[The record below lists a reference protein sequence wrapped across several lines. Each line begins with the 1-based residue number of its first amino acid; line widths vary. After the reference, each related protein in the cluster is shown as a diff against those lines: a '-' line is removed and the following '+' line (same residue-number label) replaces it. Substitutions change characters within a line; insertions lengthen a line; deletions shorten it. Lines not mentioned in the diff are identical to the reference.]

1 MNHKKFFLPG
11 TPLYFAI
18 KQSLLAALASGEWV
32 RGQAIPPEN
41 QLAEKFGVSIGT
53 LRKAVDELVSE
64 HILIRHQ
71 GRGTFV
77 ATHESDQH
85 FFKFFRIQRRDG
97 LKSYPV
103 TRLLKFR
110 RKKATREAS
119 ERLQLPKD
127 ANVFHFFNLLS
138 LNDDL
143 VMVDEIQVPEMLFAS
158 LTEQN
163 LSERS
168 STLYNFYQ
176 NNFGINIV
184 ETREKLSVCE
194 ADSAVAKWLDIAQA
208 MPLLLID
215 RMAYTYQDRPVE
227 WRQTRV
233 NTSKYEYIAKE

>member
-1 MNHKKFFLPG
+1 MNNKDFFLPG
-11 TPLYFAI
+11 TPLYFAV
-18 KQSLLAALASGEWV
+18 KQSLLAALARGEWV

-41 QLAEKFGVSIGT
+41 QLAERFGVSIGT

-97 LKSYPV
+97 FKTYPT

-110 RKKATREAS
+110 RRKATREAS

-138 LNDDL
+138 LNSDL
-143 VMVDEIQVPEMLFAS
+143 VMVDEIQVPEILFATLNEQS
-158 LTEQN
+158 LD
-163 LSERS
+163 ERS

-184 ETREKLSVCE
+184 DTREKLSVCQ
-194 ADSAVAKWLDIAQA
+194 ADSAVADWLNVAQA
-208 MPLLLID
+208 SPLLLID
-215 RMAYTYQDRPVE
+215 RTAYTYQDRPVE

-233 NTSKYEYIAKE
+233 NTAKYEYIAKD

>member
-1 MNHKKFFLPG
+1 MNHKQFFLPG

-127 ANVFHFFNLLS
+127 ANVFHFFNVLS

-143 VMVDEIQVPEMLFAS
+143 VMVDEIQVPEILFVT
-158 LTEQN
+158 LTEQS

-194 ADSAVAKWLDIAQA
+194 ADSTVAKWLDIDQA
-208 MPLLLID
+208 KPLLLID

-227 WRQTRV
+227 WRQSRV

>member
-1 MNHKKFFLPG
+1 MNNKDFFLPG
-11 TPLYFAI
+11 TPLYFAV
-18 KQSLLAALASGEWV
+18 KQSLLAALARGEWL

-97 LKSYPV
+97 FKAYPM

-110 RKKATREAS
+110 RRKATREAS

-127 ANVFHFFNLLS
+127 ATVFHFFNLLS
-138 LNDDL
+138 LNNDL
-143 VMVDEIQVPEMLFAS
+143 VMVDEIVVPEILFATLNEQS
-158 LTEQN
+158 LG
-163 LSERS
+163 ERS

-184 ETREKLSVCE
+184 DTREKLSVCQ
-194 ADSAVAKWLDIAQA
+194 ADSAVAGWLDVAQA
-208 MPLLLID
+208 SPLLLID
-215 RMAYTYQDRPVE
+215 RTAYTYQDRPVE

-233 NTSKYEYIAKE
+233 NTSKYEYIAKD

>member
-1 MNHKKFFLPG
+1 MNYKSYFRPG
-11 TPLYFAI
+11 TPLYFAV
-18 KQSLLAALASGEWV
+18 KQALLAALASGEWV

-85 FFKFFRIQRRDG
+85 FFKFFRIQRKDG
-97 LKSYPV
+97 FKSYPV
-103 TRLLKFR
+103 TQLLKFR
-110 RKKATREAS
+110 RKRATREAT

-127 ANVFHFFNLLS
+127 ASVFHFFNVLS
-138 LNDDL
+138 LNGDL
-143 VMVDEIQVPEMLFAS
+143 VMVDEIQVPEILFAT
-158 LTEQN
+158 LTEQS

-184 ETREKLSVCE
+184 DTREKLSVCH
-194 ADSAVAKWLDIAQA
+194 ADNAVAGWLHVPEATS
-208 MPLLLID
+208 LLLID
-215 RMAYTYQDRPVE
+215 RMAYTYQQRPVE
-227 WRQTRV
+227 WRQSRV
-233 NTSKYEYIAKE
+233 NTSKYEYVAKE

>member
-1 MNHKKFFLPG
+1 MNNKDFFLPG
-11 TPLYFAI
+11 TPLYFAV
-18 KQSLLAALASGEWV
+18 KQSLLAALARGEWL

-97 LKSYPV
+97 FKSYPT

-110 RKKATREAS
+110 RRKATREAS

-127 ANVFHFFNLLS
+127 ASVFHFFNLLS
-138 LNDDL
+138 LNNDL
-143 VMVDEIQVPEMLFAS
+143 VMVDEIQVPEILFATLNEQS
-158 LTEQN
+158 LH
-163 LSERS
+163 ERS

-184 ETREKLSVCE
+184 DTREKLSVCQ
-194 ADSAVAKWLDIAQA
+194 ADSAVAGWLAVA
-208 MPLLLID
+208 EASPLLLID
-215 RMAYTYQDRPVE
+215 RTAYTYQDRPVE

-233 NTSKYEYIAKE
+233 NTAKYEYIAKD